1 MRERLTRWALRRQGP
16 DVLPLTLNRRRLYIL
31 PTRAGLVFA
40 GLIGAAFVAG
50 IQYGSG
56 LALLLTFWLTGFALA
71 AMLRTH
77 RSLAGARILSVS
89 VPPQF
94 AARPVSVHLQLQAR
108 AQALEL
114 AVSTA
119 SGKALPFEGVDD
131 VQVPGQCTLA
141 VNFPPARRGRW
152 TPPPL
157 GLQSHAPF
165 GLFRVWTWLEPRVQA
180 DIYPEPLGERPM
192 PEAPGDGTG
201 SSPSAIG
208 LDEMTW
214 LRPFR
219 DGDSPRQVAWKAYAR
234 EMPLLVR
241 EYRGQA
247 QREREFGL
255 EAVAD
260 LPLEAALSQLCA
272 WVLESSAR
280 GERYR
285 LRLPGDIDLSGSGAA
300 HREQCLQQ
308 LARFGVVDP

>member
-16 DVLPLTLNRRRLYIL
+16 DVLPLTLNLRRLYIL
-31 PTRAGLVFA
+31 PTRAGVVFA
-40 GLIGAAFVAG
+40 GLIGASFVAG

-77 RSLAGARILSVS
+77 RSLAGARIVSVA

-94 AARPVSVHLQLQAR
+94 AGRPVTVLLQLQAR
-108 AQALEL
+108 AQAAEL
-114 AVSTA
+114 AVSSA
-119 SGKALPFEGVDD
+119 GSALQVEGDAA
-131 VQVPGQCTLA
+131 QVPGECTLA
-141 VNFPPARRGRW
+141 VQFPPARRGRW
-152 TPPPL
+152 KPPPL
-157 GLQSHAPF
+157 QLTSHAPF
-165 GLFRVWTWLEPRVQA
+165 GLFRVWTWLGPEVRA
-180 DIYPEPLGERPM
+180 DIYPEPLGERPL
-192 PEAPGDGTG
+192 PEAPGESAG
-201 SSPSAIG
+201 SSPSASG
-208 LDEMTW
+208 QDELTW

-247 QREREFGL
+247 QQEREFGL
-255 EAVAD
+255 DSVPD

-272 WVLESSAR
+272 WVLECSTR

-285 LRLPGDIDLSGSGAA
+285 LHLPGDIDLAGQGAA

-308 LARFGVVDP
+308 LARFGEAP